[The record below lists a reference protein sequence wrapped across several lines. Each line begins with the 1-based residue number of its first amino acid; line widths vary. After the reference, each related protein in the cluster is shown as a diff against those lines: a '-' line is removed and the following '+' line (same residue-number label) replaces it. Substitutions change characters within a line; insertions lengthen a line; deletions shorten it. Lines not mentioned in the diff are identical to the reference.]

1 MDADFILVQRMKNGS
16 EEAME
21 TFVRKYY
28 PQILKYCMYH
38 APDRWSAQDLTQET
52 FERFFA
58 AFPRYLHKGKL
69 ANYLYVIA
77 GNLCRDAYGRNHMQ
91 DFMPLPEEV
100 LETEANPLIKVEE
113 RVALGRA
120 LYALP
125 EEFRQVIILYYFQNL
140 KLKEIAQILGIQLP
154 LVKYRL
160 RRAKELLAK
169 EIGEEDGR

>member
-1 MDADFILVQRMKNGS
+1 MDADFFLVQRMKNGS

-21 TFVRKYY
+21 AFVRKYY

-58 AFPRYLHKGKL
+58 SFSRYRHKGKL

-77 GNLCRDAYGRNHMQ
+77 GNLCRDAYGRTSMQ
-91 DFMPLPEEV
+91 SFVPPPED
-100 LETEANPLIKVEE
+100 LAEAGENPLIKAEE
-113 RVALGRA
+113 RIALGRA
-120 LYALP
+120 LCSLP
-125 EEFRQVIILYYFQNL
+125 EELRQVILLHYFQNL
-140 KLKEIAQILGIQLP
+140 KLKEIAEILEIGLP

-160 RRAKELLAK
+160 RRAKELLKK
-169 EIGEEDGR
+169 EIGEEEGQ

>member
-58 AFPRYLHKGKL
+58 SFSRYRHKGKL

-77 GNLCRDAYGRNHMQ
+77 GNLCRDAYGRTNMQ
-91 DFMPLPEEV
+91 SFAPPEELPE
-100 LETEANPLIKVEE
+100 TEENPLIKTEE
-113 RVALGRA
+113 RIALGRA
-120 LYALP
+120 LRALP
-125 EEFRQVIILYYFQNL
+125 EELRQVILLHYFQNL
-140 KLKEIAQILGIQLP
+140 KLKEIAGILEIGLP

-160 RRAKELLAK
+160 RRAKELLK
-169 EIGEEDGR
+169 QEIGEEDGQ